1 MWREFFQR
9 AKQVRTGSKATV
21 QAVAGSARVGQ
32 AGSAGPLSRMRQRIA
47 ETMGGA
53 QVFLG
58 RSSTVLTIMAFF
70 LGRAMILGELSPFAI
85 AFYAV
90 ILRLKR
96 SAARWVLGALI
107 LGSFTTNGL
116 FSIWPVLVAAL
127 LLYRFVYGMLSKKK
141 ALTLGSVPFV
151 VFLVDSGVRL
161 AGNAATGDMSSYSL
175 LMGLV
180 NGFLSMVLTLIFIQS
195 LPIFTFQRGVKELRN
210 EEIICLVILLA
221 SMLTGLHGL
230 HYGAVSFENVFS
242 RYLIMLF
249 AMIGGAGVAASV
261 GVVTGIIL
269 TMASVMSASQI
280 GLLAFSGLL
289 AGLLRDVKKIGVGIG
304 FGLGA
309 AILTV
314 YVQDTSSVLVALEE
328 SAVAFGM
335 LILTPKSFIDQVSRY
350 VPGTH
355 QHSLTQQD
363 YARRIRELMAMRI
376 REVSSVFQ
384 ELSHTFTQI
393 SSASQK
399 VHAQDEVMNKTF
411 ESAAGQVC
419 KGCFKQEQCWEKN
432 FYQTYRALFD
442 TVTLIDIEGSIT
454 KAQVPQELNKFCVKT
469 EAMIPALTGAVEMS
483 KRDMQWQNQLA
494 ESRNMVAEQLVG
506 ISSIMADLAQE
517 IRKENH
523 VSADHEEHIVAALEH
538 LGLSIRSVDIVSLEE
553 GKVEIEV
560 TSTGATS
567 ADEGEKLIAP
577 LLSEVLGE
585 NIVVTNSRYWADE
598 NGVTMTLSSAKL
610 YHIETGVAS
619 AAKDGRLHC
628 GDSFTAL
635 DVGNGKY
642 AVAVSDGM
650 GNGERAMQESSAA
663 IRLLQQLLK
672 AGFDEQLAIK
682 TVNSVLLLRSQD
694 EIFTTMDLA
703 LIDMFTAKTEFLKIG
718 SAPSFIKRHGKVNAI
733 SGQNV
738 PIGILKEIDIQT
750 VEEELQEGDL
760 LILMSDGIFDAP
772 KHTDDKEGW
781 LKKKLEDFDSSD
793 PQEIADMLVELA
805 VRINHGKIID
815 DMTVLVAKVA
825 KYKPEWA
832 TIRLPG
838 VQKLKRRGEGGMLAE
853 QDKLVPMT

>member
-1 MWREFFQR
+1 MWKRLQQR
-9 AKQVRTGSKATV
+9 MAGNAGEAVGS
-21 QAVAGSARVGQ
+21 
-32 AGSAGPLSRMRQRIA
+32 GPLHRVRSRTQWISA
-47 ETMGGA
+47 WWQALAGKGT
-53 QVFLG
+53 F
-58 RSSTVLTIMAFF
+58 VLVIMAFF
-70 LGRAMILGELSPFAI
+70 LGRAMILGELAPFSI

-90 ILRLKR
+90 VLRLKR
-96 SAARWVLGALI
+96 SADKPVLAALIVGTLTVNGIWSIWPMLVGALI
-107 LGSFTTNGL
+107 F
-116 FSIWPVLVAAL
+116 
-127 LLYRFVYGMLSKKK
+127 YRVVYGLLTKRK

-151 VFLVDSGVRL
+151 VFLVDAGVRL
-161 AGNAATGDMSSYSL
+161 AGSAATGDLTSYSL
-175 LMGLV
+175 IMALV
-180 NGFLSMVLTLIFIQS
+180 DGFLSLVLSLIFIQS

-210 EEIICLVILLA
+210 EEIVCLVILLA
-221 SMLTGLHGL
+221 SMLTGFHGL
-230 HYGAVSFENVFS
+230 MLGQLSLENMFS

-249 AMIGGAGVAASV
+249 ALIGGAGVAAGV

-269 TMASVMSASQI
+269 TMASTGAAVQI

-289 AGLLRDVKKIGVGIG
+289 AGLLRDVRKVGVGVG
-304 FGLGA
+304 FGLGT

-314 YVQDTSSVLVALEE
+314 YVTDLHAVLVALQE
-328 SAVAFGM
+328 SALALVLLLF
-335 LILTPKSFIDQVSRY
+335 TPKSFIDQVSRY

-355 QHSLTQQD
+355 QHSLSQQD

-384 ELSHTFTQI
+384 ELSHTFSQI
-393 SSASQK
+393 SSTVVKAD
-399 VHAQDEVMNKTF
+399 DEAMNKTV
-411 ESAAGQVC
+411 ESVAHSVC
-419 KGCFKQEQCWEKN
+419 SGCFKQSQCWDKN
-432 FYQTYRALFD
+432 FYQTYRAVFD
-442 TVTLIDIEGSIT
+442 TIALIDIEGEVG
-454 KAQVPQELNKFCVKT
+454 KREMPQELNKFCTKT
-469 EAMIPALTGAVEMS
+469 EQMVAALNQAVTIS
-483 KRDMQWQNQLA
+483 KRDMKWQSQLA
-494 ESRNMVAEQLVG
+494 ECRDMVAGQLDG
-506 ISSIMADLAQE
+506 ISNIMGELASE

-538 LGLSIRSVDIVSLEE
+538 LGLSIRSVDIINLDV

-577 LLSEVLGE
+577 LLSEIIGE
-585 NIVVTNSRYWADE
+585 NIVVSNKRYWEDE

-619 AAKDGRLHC
+619 AAKDGRLMC
-628 GDSFTAL
+628 GDSFTSL
-635 DVGNGKY
+635 DVGNGKF

-682 TVNSVLLLRSQD
+682 TVNSVLLLRSKD
-694 EIFTTMDLA
+694 EIFTTLDLA
-703 LIDMFTAKTEFLKIG
+703 LIDMFTAKAEFLKIG
-718 SAPSFIKRHGKVNAI
+718 SAPSFIKRGSQVLSI
-733 SGQNV
+733 SGENV
-738 PIGILKEIDIQT
+738 PIGILQDIEIQT

-781 LKKKLEDFDSSD
+781 LKKKIHEFQSSD

-838 VQKLKRRGEGGMLAE
+838 VNKIK
-853 QDKLVPMT
+853 

>member
-1 MWREFFQR
+1 
-9 AKQVRTGSKATV
+9 
-21 QAVAGSARVGQ
+21 
-32 AGSAGPLSRMRQRIA
+32 
-47 ETMGGA
+47 
-53 QVFLG
+53 
-58 RSSTVLTIMAFF
+58 
-70 LGRAMILGELSPFAI
+70 
-85 AFYAV
+85 
-90 ILRLKR
+90 
-96 SAARWVLGALI
+96 
-107 LGSFTTNGL
+107 
-116 FSIWPVLVAAL
+116 
-127 LLYRFVYGMLSKKK
+127 
-141 ALTLGSVPFV
+141 
-151 VFLVDSGVRL
+151 
-161 AGNAATGDMSSYSL
+161 MSSYSL
-175 LMGLV
+175 MMGLV
-180 NGFLSMVLTLIFIQS
+180 DGFLSMVLTLIFIQS

-230 HYGAVSFENVFS
+230 HLGAMSFENVFS

-249 AMIGGAGVAASV
+249 ALIGGAGVAAGV

-269 TMASVMSASQI
+269 TMASVMSATQI

-314 YVQDTSSVLVALEE
+314 YVHDSTSVLVALEE
-328 SAVAFGM
+328 SAAAFAM
-335 LILTPKSFIDQVSRY
+335 LLVTPKSFIDGVSRY

-355 QHSLTQQD
+355 QHSLSQQD

-393 SSASQK
+393 SSTAQK
-399 VHAQDEVMNKTF
+399 VTAQDEVMNKTF
-411 ESAAGQVC
+411 ESAASQVC
-419 KGCFKQEQCWEKN
+419 KGCFKQEQCWDKN

-454 KAQVPQELNKFCVKT
+454 KAQVPPELNKFCVKT
-469 EAMIPALTGAVEMS
+469 DAMLPALTGAVEMS
-483 KRDMQWQNQLA
+483 KRDMQWQHQLA

-585 NIVVTNSRYWADE
+585 NIVVTNSRYWEDE

-610 YHIETGVAS
+610 YHIETGIAS
-619 AAKDGRLHC
+619 AAKDGRMHC

-682 TVNSVLLLRSQD
+682 TVNSVLLLRSKD
-694 EIFTTMDLA
+694 EIFTTLDLA

-738 PIGILKEIDIQT
+738 PIGILQEIDIQT

-781 LKKKLEDFDSSD
+781 LKKKIEDFESHD

-838 VQKLKRRGEGGMLAE
+838 VQKLKRRGDGGLLAE

>member
-1 MWREFFQR
+1 MWKRLQQR
-9 AKQVRTGSKATV
+9 MAGNAGEAASSDPLQGARTRT
-21 QAVAGSARVGQ
+21 
-32 AGSAGPLSRMRQRIA
+32 QRI
-47 ETMGGA
+47 GA
-53 QVFLG
+53 WWQALAGKGTF
-58 RSSTVLTIMAFF
+58 VLVIMAFF
-70 LGRAMILGELSPFAI
+70 LGRAMILGELAPFSI

-90 ILRLKR
+90 VLRLKR
-96 SAARWVLGALI
+96 SADKPVLAALI
-107 LGSFTTNGL
+107 LGTLTVNGIW
-116 FSIWPVLVAAL
+116 SIWPMLVGAL
-127 LLYRFVYGMLSKKK
+127 VFYRVVYGLLTKRK

-151 VFLVDSGVRL
+151 VFLVDAGVRL
-161 AGNAATGDMSSYSL
+161 AGCAAVGDLTSYSL
-175 LMGLV
+175 MMALV
-180 NGFLSMVLTLIFIQS
+180 DGFLSLVLSLIFIQS

-210 EEIICLVILLA
+210 EEIVCLVILLA
-221 SMLTGLHGL
+221 SMLTGFHGL
-230 HYGAVSFENVFS
+230 TLGQLSLENMFT

-249 AMIGGAGVAASV
+249 ALIGGAGVAAGV
-261 GVVTGIIL
+261 GVVTGVIL
-269 TMASVMSASQI
+269 TMASTGAAVQI

-289 AGLLRDVKKIGVGIG
+289 AGLLRDVRKAGVGVG
-304 FGLGA
+304 FGLGT

-314 YVQDTSSVLVALEE
+314 YVNDLHAVLVALQE
-328 SAVAFGM
+328 SALAF
-335 LILTPKSFIDQVSRY
+335 LLLLFTPKSFIDQVSRY

-355 QHSLTQQD
+355 QHSLSQQD

-384 ELSHTFTQI
+384 ELSHTFSQI
-393 SSASQK
+393 SSTVFK
-399 VHAQDEVMNKTF
+399 PDDEVMNKTV
-411 ESAAGQVC
+411 ESVAHSVC
-419 KGCFKQEQCWEKN
+419 SGCFKQAQCWDKN
-432 FYQTYRALFD
+432 FYQTYRAVFD
-442 TVTLIDIEGSIT
+442 TITRIDIEGEVG
-454 KAQVPQELNKFCVKT
+454 KREVPQELNKFCTKT
-469 EAMIPALTGAVEMS
+469 EQMVLALNQAVTIS
-483 KRDMQWQNQLA
+483 KRDMKWQSQLA
-494 ESRNMVAEQLVG
+494 ECRDMVAGQLDG
-506 ISSIMADLAQE
+506 ISSIMGELAAE

-538 LGLSIRSVDIVSLEE
+538 LGLSIRSVDIINLDV

-577 LLSEVLGE
+577 LLSEIIGE
-585 NIVVTNSRYWADE
+585 NIVVSNKRYWEDE

-619 AAKDGRLHC
+619 AAKDGRLMC
-628 GDSFTAL
+628 GDSFTSL
-635 DVGNGKY
+635 DVGNGKF

-682 TVNSVLLLRSQD
+682 TVNSVLLLRSKD
-694 EIFTTMDLA
+694 EIFTTLDLA
-703 LIDMFTAKTEFLKIG
+703 LIDMFTAKAEFLKIG
-718 SAPSFIKRHGKVNAI
+718 SAPSFIKRGSQVLSI
-733 SGQNV
+733 SGENV
-738 PIGILKEIDIQT
+738 PIGILQDIDIQT

-781 LKKKLEDFDSSD
+781 LKKKIREFQSSD

-838 VQKLKRRGEGGMLAE
+838 VNKLKRGKGMMVPPE
-853 QDKLVPMT
+853 SMEKLVPLQ

>member
-1 MWREFFQR
+1 MWKRFFQR
-9 AKQVRTGSKATV
+9 GDSGQAATATSAGIEKLPNRLGVKLAGV
-21 QAVAGSARVGQ
+21 QAY
-32 AGSAGPLSRMRQRIA
+32 
-47 ETMGGA
+47 
-53 QVFLG
+53 LG
-58 RSSTVLTIMAFF
+58 RTSTILTVMAFF

-90 ILRLKR
+90 VLRLKR
-96 SAARWVLGALI
+96 SAARPVLGALI

-116 FSIWPVLVAAL
+116 FSIWPILVLAL
-127 LLYRFVYGMLSKKK
+127 LGYRFVYGLLSKKK
-141 ALTLGSVPFV
+141 ALTLGTVPFV
-151 VFLVDSGVRL
+151 VFLVDSAVRL
-161 AGNAATGDMSSYSL
+161 AGHTATGDMNSYGLMMSL
-175 LMGLV
+175 V
-180 NGFLSMVLTLIFIQS
+180 DGFLSMVLTLIFIQS

-210 EEIICLVILLA
+210 EEIVCLVILLA

-230 HYGAVSFENVFS
+230 HLGLLSFENVFS

-249 AMIGGAGVAASV
+249 ALIGGAGVAAGV

-269 TMASVMSASQI
+269 TMASLMAATQI

-289 AGLLRDVKKIGVGIG
+289 AGLLRDVRKIGVGIG

-314 YVQDTSSVLVALEE
+314 YVNDSSSIVVALEE
-328 SAVAFGM
+328 SAAAFAM
-335 LILTPKSFIDQVSRY
+335 LLLTPKNFIDQVSRY

-355 QHSLTQQD
+355 QHSLSQQD

-384 ELSHTFTQI
+384 ELSRTFAQI
-393 SSASQK
+393 SSAQQK
-399 VHAQDEVMNKTF
+399 AAVQDEVMNKTF
-411 ESAAGQVC
+411 QSAATQVC

-442 TVTLIDIEGSIT
+442 TVTLIDIEGGIA
-454 KAQVPQELNKFCVKT
+454 KGDIPKELTKFCVKT
-469 EAMIPALTGAVEMS
+469 DAMIPALTGAVEIS

-494 ESRNMVAEQLVG
+494 DSRNMVAEQLVG

-538 LGLSIRSVDIVSLEE
+538 LGLSIRSVDIVSLEV

-585 NIVVTNSRYWADE
+585 NIVVTNKRYWEDE

-610 YHIETGVAS
+610 YHIETGIAS
-619 AAKDGRLHC
+619 AAKDGRMHC

-635 DVGNGKY
+635 DVGNGKF

-718 SAPSFIKRHGKVNAI
+718 SAPSFIKRHGKVNTI
-733 SGQNV
+733 SGENI
-738 PIGILKEIDIQT
+738 PIGILQEIDIQT

-781 LKKKLEDFDSSD
+781 LKKKIEDFESND

-815 DMTVLVAKVA
+815 DMTVLVARVA

-838 VQKLKRRGEGGMLAE
+838 VQKLKRKGGQVLPDP
-853 QDKLVPMT
+853 DKLVPMT